1 MASQAKVEHAPTAEK
16 LLEKQ
21 RDELKRK
28 LQSQGLTLYDLKKE
42 TCHGVAE
49 WNLKL
54 GVFGCTGKVISLS
67 GSKAVSP
74 SSEQKPI
81 EHPGVQPG
89 GGPRYRYLGLRSYI
103 FLNTRLERAIFPEL
117 ASKPV

>member
-89 GGPRYRYLGLRSYI
+89 GGPR
-103 FLNTRLERAIFPEL
+103 
-117 ASKPV
+117 